1 MLETGRQAFER
12 RLLRRW
18 FAPAGQPRD
27 WLDRLALEPLSRL
40 VESVATRRRNRI
52 SRLAPQQRPA
62 VVVVG
67 NLVAGGAGKTPLVIE
82 IARALTERGWPVG
95 ILARGHRAALSE
107 ARLVAPGDDPRRQ
120 GDEPVLLARETGL
133 PVACG
138 VDRGQALALLRHR
151 HPDITVVISDDGLQ
165 HGRLPRTLELAVFDE
180 RGAGNRR
187 LLPAGPL
194 REPLAHLAGMDAVLI
209 RDHAA
214 WPASLAGVTPASRM
228 FHFSIRPVGFVAVH
242 EPGKVMPI
250 ETFRVRAAGRT
261 VHALAGIAQPH
272 RFFDTLREC
281 GVHAQTTQALSDHAP
296 ARVGLLPAGA
306 DLIIMTAK
314 DAVKFAGLADARCWY
329 LAVRASCEPALIE
342 WLEES
347 LRGSSSH

>member
-1 MLETGRQAFER
+1 MLETGRQALER

-18 FAPAGQPRD
+18 FAPPGQPGD
-27 WLDRLALEPLSRL
+27 WLERLALEPLSRL
-40 VESVATRRRNRI
+40 VESVATRRRRRI
-52 SRLAPQQRPA
+52 PRLAPDSSPA

-82 IARALTERGWPVG
+82 LARALTDRGWPVG

-107 ARLVAPGDDPRRQ
+107 ARLVSAGDDPNQQ

-138 VDRGQALALLRHR
+138 VDRGQALALLRRR
-151 HPDITVVISDDGLQ
+151 HPEITVVISDDGLQ

-187 LLPAGPL
+187 VLPAGPL

-209 RDHAA
+209 RDHTA
-214 WPASLAGVTPASRM
+214 WPPSLAGVTPASRV
-228 FHFSIRPVGFVAVH
+228 FHFTVRPVGFVALR
-242 EPGKVMPI
+242 EPGKVMPV
-250 ETFRVRAAGRT
+250 ETFRARAAGRT
-261 VHALAGIAQPH
+261 VHALAGIAQPQ

-281 GVHAQTTQALSDHAP
+281 GVHAQTTRALSDHAP
-296 ARVGLLPAGA
+296 AQASLLPARA
-306 DLIIMTAK
+306 ELIIMTAK
-314 DAVKFAGLADARCWY
+314 DAVKFAGLADTRCWY
-329 LAVRASCEPALIE
+329 LAVRASCEPALID
-342 WLEES
+342 WLEET